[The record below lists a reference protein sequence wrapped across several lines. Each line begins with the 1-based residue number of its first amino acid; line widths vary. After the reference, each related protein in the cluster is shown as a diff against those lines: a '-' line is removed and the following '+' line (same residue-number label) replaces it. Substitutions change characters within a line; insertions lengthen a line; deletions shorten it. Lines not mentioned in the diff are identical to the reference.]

1 LQTCWGADYDTDF
14 PDAMFE
20 LVARQMYSRAIPLL
34 LPHNGISTSQRAATS
49 NSPPSIF
56 LFFLPPAVV
65 ILGGGGSGGRS
76 NGRFPGSPWCS
87 RPSLVLL
94 LQHWHVPRTRQNPRA
109 RFCMRE
115 GLLLAG
121 HGFCRLKRPKPR
133 RVPLCVLLGIVPS
146 CRDGVL
152 LAEVGLRLGCMDF
165 SELSLSMDDSPVWAC
180 LLG

>member
-1 LQTCWGADYDTDF
+1 MTQTF
-14 PDAMFE
+14 PMPC
-20 LVARQMYSRAIPLL
+20 LSSSLGRCIPGPSRCSYHTMGFPLL
-34 LPHNGISTSQRAATS
+34 NGLQLVIHHHQFFFF
-49 NSPPSIF
+49 NF
-56 LFFLPPAVV
+56 FFFLPPAVV